1 MTVQAPHGTA
11 RLFEE
16 GEFATAN
23 GRAKLLA
30 IHPQGPEQSLSAA
43 YPLRLNTGRIRDQW
57 HTMTRTARS
66 PRLMNHRAEPF
77 MDVHP
82 DDADTA
88 GVSDQGL
95 AVLTAAK
102 GEFRARVRVSNAQ
115 RRGEVFVPIH
125 WTDCFTQ
132 QARSSALIDCI
143 TDPLSGQP
151 ESKHGAGAGAACY
164 RMAGHPAGR
173 RRCNGVNTLVH
184 QCLLDTYSH
193 AQLPALAACQYS
205 VGE

>member
-1 MTVQAPHGTA
+1 
-11 RLFEE
+11 
-16 GEFATAN
+16 
-23 GRAKLLA
+23 
-30 IHPQGPEQSLSAA
+30 
-43 YPLRLNTGRIRDQW
+43 
-57 HTMTRTARS
+57 MTRTARS

-82 DDADTA
+82 EDAHTA
-88 GVSDQGL
+88 GVMDQGL

-132 QARSSALIDCI
+132 QARSSALIDSI

-151 ESKHGAGAGAACY
+151 ESKHGAVALAPLATDWQATLIGC
-164 RMAGHPAGR
+164 R
-173 RRCNGVNTLVH
+173 RGSAINTLVH

-193 AQLPALAACQYS
+193 ARLPALAACQYA
-205 VGE
+205 VG